1 MNNSEIINVT
11 KEILKGN
18 YKNVMLPFILAT
30 LLLGL
35 AQSQDLYSN
44 VYETYGVSYVFT
56 IGSIA
61 LFIQGPISIGL
72 ATYSLSI
79 ANEEDYSYNQIVAG
93 FKYFFK
99 ALFLYLLFNI
109 SFLIGIILLIIP
121 GVVIFLMFSQIFYI
135 TAENPQIGVID
146 AFKKSASL
154 MKNKKLQYFGLFLK
168 YMLFFILGVFT
179 LGIWWLWLIPQA
191 YVSFAIF
198 YKELQS

>member
-1 MNNSEIINVT
+1 MNNSEIRNVT
-11 KEILKGN
+11 KEILKGK
-18 YKNVMLPFILAT
+18 YKNVMLPFWLAIL
-30 LLLGL
+30 LISLS
-35 AQSQDLYSN
+35 QSQDLYSY
-44 VYETYGVSYVFT
+44 VYEAYGKTYMFT

-79 ANEEDYSYNQIVAG
+79 ANNEDYSYSQITRG

-99 ALFLYLLFNI
+99 ALFLYLMFNI
-109 SFLIGIILLIIP
+109 SVFIGTLFLIIP
-121 GVVIFLMFSQIFYI
+121 GVIIALMFSQIFYI
-135 TAENPQIGVID
+135 MAEDPQTGVID

-154 MKNKKLQYFGLFLK
+154 MKNKKLQCLGLFLK
-168 YMLFFILGVFT
+168 YVLFFILGVFT

-198 YKELQS
+198 YKELKA

>member
-1 MNNSEIINVT
+1 MNNSEIRNVT
-11 KEILKGN
+11 KEVLKGK
-18 YKNVMLPFILAT
+18 YKNVMLPFLLAIL
-30 LLLGL
+30 LIGL
-35 AQSQDLYSN
+35 SQSQDLYTHI
-44 VYETYGVSYVFT
+44 YEAYGKTYLFT

-79 ANEEDYSYNQIVAG
+79 ANQKDYSYNQIFTG

-99 ALFLYLLFNI
+99 ALFLFLLFNI
-109 SFLIGIILLIIP
+109 SFLIGVIFLIIP
-121 GVVIFLMFSQIFYI
+121 GIIIALMFSQIFYI
-135 TAENPQIGVID
+135 MADDPETGVID

-154 MKNKKLQYFGLFLK
+154 MKNKKLQLFGLGMRYFGL
-168 YMLFFILGVFT
+168 FILGVFT

-198 YKELQS
+198 YKELKS

>member
-1 MNNSEIINVT
+1 MNNSEIRNVT
-11 KEILKGN
+11 KETLKGK
-18 YKNVMLPFILAT
+18 YKYVMLPFILAT

-44 VYETYGVSYVFT
+44 LYESYGLSYVFT

-61 LFIQGPISIGL
+61 LFIVGPISIGL

-79 ANEEDYSYNQIVAG
+79 VNEEDYSYNQIATG

-109 SFLIGIILLIIP
+109 SVLIGTILLIIP

-135 TAENPQIGVID
+135 TAENPQIGVMD

-154 MKNKKLQYFGLFLK
+154 MKNKKLQYLGLGLR
-168 YMLFFILGVFT
+168 YILFFILGVFT

-198 YKELQS
+198 YKELKS

>member
-1 MNNSEIINVT
+1 MNNSEIRNVT
-11 KEILKGN
+11 KETLKGK
-18 YKNVMLPFILAT
+18 YKYVMLPFILAT

-44 VYETYGVSYVFT
+44 LYESYGVSYVFT

-61 LFIQGPISIGL
+61 LFIVGPISIGL

-79 ANEEDYSYNQIVAG
+79 VNEEDYSYNQIATG

-109 SFLIGIILLIIP
+109 SVLIGTILLIIP

-154 MKNKKLQYFGLFLK
+154 MKNKKLQYLGLGLR
-168 YMLFFILGVFT
+168 YILFFILGVFT
-179 LGIWWLWLIPQA
+179 LGIWWLWLTPQM

-198 YKELQS
+198 YKELKV

>member
-1 MNNSEIINVT
+1 MNNSEIRNVT
-11 KEILKGN
+11 KEILKGK
-18 YKNVMLPFILAT
+18 YKYVMLPFILAT

-44 VYETYGVSYVFT
+44 LYEFYGVSYVFT
-56 IGSIA
+56 FGSIA
-61 LFIQGPISIGL
+61 LFIVGPISIGL

-79 ANEEDYSYNQIVAG
+79 VNEEDYSYNQIATG

-109 SFLIGIILLIIP
+109 SVLIGTILLIIP

-154 MKNKKLQYFGLFLK
+154 MKNKKLQYLGLGLR
-168 YMLFFILGVFT
+168 YILFFILGVFT

>member
-1 MNNSEIINVT
+1 MNNSEIRNVT
-11 KEILKGN
+11 KEILKGK

-35 AQSQDLYSN
+35 AQSQELYSN
-44 VYETYGVSYVFT
+44 LYESYGVSYVFT

-61 LFIQGPISIGL
+61 LFIVGPISIGL

-79 ANEEDYSYNQIVAG
+79 VNEEDYSYNQIATG

-109 SFLIGIILLIIP
+109 SVLIGTILLIIP

-135 TAENPQIGVID
+135 IAENPQIGVID

-154 MKNKKLQYFGLFLK
+154 MKNKKLQYLGLSLK
-168 YMLFFILGVFT
+168 YFLFFILGIFT

-198 YKELQS
+198 YKELQA

>member
-1 MNNSEIINVT
+1 MNNSEIRNVT
-11 KEILKGN
+11 KEILKGK
-18 YKNVMLPFILAT
+18 YKYVMLPFILVT

-35 AQSQDLYSN
+35 TQSQELYTYT
-44 VYETYGVSYVFT
+44 YEAYGLSYVIT
-56 IGSIA
+56 IGSLA

-79 ANEEDYSYNQIVAG
+79 VNEEDYSYNQIATG

-109 SFLIGIILLIIP
+109 SVLIGTILLIIP

-135 TAENPQIGVID
+135 IAENPQTGVID
-146 AFKKSASL
+146 VFKKSASL
-154 MKNKKLQYFGLFLK
+154 MKNKKLQLFGLGMRYVGL
-168 YMLFFILGVFT
+168 FILGVFT

-198 YKELQS
+198 YKELHS

>member
-1 MNNSEIINVT
+1 MNNSEIRNVT
-11 KEILKGN
+11 KELLKGK

-72 ATYSLSI
+72 AAYSLSI

-109 SFLIGIILLIIP
+109 SVLIGIILLIIP
-121 GVVIFLMFSQIFYI
+121 GVVLFLMFSQIFYI

>member
-1 MNNSEIINVT
+1 MNNSEIRNVT
-11 KEILKGN
+11 KEVLKGK
-18 YKNVMLPFILAT
+18 YKNVMLPFLLAILLIT
-30 LLLGL
+30 LS
-35 AQSQDLYSN
+35 QSQDLYSY
-44 VYETYGVSYVFT
+44 VYEAYGKTYMFT

-72 ATYSLSI
+72 ATYSLAI
-79 ANEEDYSYNQIVAG
+79 ANQKDYSYNQIFTG

-99 ALFLYLLFNI
+99 ALFLFLLFNI
-109 SFLIGIILLIIP
+109 SFLIGFIFLIIP
-121 GVVIFLMFSQIFYI
+121 GIIIALMFSQIFYI
-135 TAENPQIGVID
+135 MADDPETGVID

-154 MKNKKLQYFGLFLK
+154 MKNKKLQLFGLGMRYFGL
-168 YMLFFILGVFT
+168 FILGVFT

>member
-1 MNNSEIINVT
+1 MNNSEIRNVT
-11 KEILKGN
+11 KEILKGK
-18 YKNVMLPFILAT
+18 YKNVMLPFLLAIL
-30 LLLGL
+30 LISLS
-35 AQSQDLYSN
+35 QSQDLYSY
-44 VYETYGVSYVFT
+44 VYDAYGKTYMFT

-79 ANEEDYSYNQIVAG
+79 ANEEDYSYNQIFTG
-93 FKYFFK
+93 FKYYFK

-109 SFLIGIILLIIP
+109 SFIIGIICLIIP
-121 GVVIFLMFSQIFYI
+121 GFIIALMFSQIFYI
-135 TAENPQIGVID
+135 MADDPETGVID

-154 MKNKKLQYFGLFLK
+154 MKNKKLQYLGLILK
-168 YMLFFILGVFT
+168 YVLFFILGVFT

-198 YKELQS
+198 YKELKA

>member
-1 MNNSEIINVT
+1 MNNSEIRNVT
-11 KEILKGN
+11 KEVLKGK
-18 YKNVMLPFILAT
+18 YKNVMLPFLLAIL
-30 LLLGL
+30 LISLS
-35 AQSQDLYSN
+35 QSLDLYSY
-44 VYETYGVSYVFT
+44 VYEAYGKTYMFT

-72 ATYSLSI
+72 ATYSLAI
-79 ANEEDYSYNQIVAG
+79 ANQKDYSYNQIFTG

-99 ALFLYLLFNI
+99 ALFLFLLFNI

-135 TAENPQIGVID
+135 IADDPETGVIE

-154 MKNKKLQYFGLFLK
+154 MKNKKLQLFGLGMRYVGL
-168 YMLFFILGVFT
+168 FILGVFT

>member
-1 MNNSEIINVT
+1 MNNSEIRNVT
-11 KEILKGN
+11 KEILKGK
-18 YKNVMLPFILAT
+18 YKYVMLPFILAT

-44 VYETYGVSYVFT
+44 LYESYGVSYVFT

-61 LFIQGPISIGL
+61 LFIVGPISIGL

-79 ANEEDYSYNQIVAG
+79 VNEEDFSYNQIATG

-99 ALFLYLLFNI
+99 ALFLYLLFNF
-109 SFLIGIILLIIP
+109 SVLIGTILLIIP

-135 TAENPQIGVID
+135 IAENPQIGVID

-154 MKNKKLQYFGLFLK
+154 MKNKKLQYLGLGLR
-168 YMLFFILGVFT
+168 YILFFILGVFT
-179 LGIWWLWLIPQA
+179 LGIWWLWLTPQM

-198 YKELQS
+198 YKELQA

>member
-1 MNNSEIINVT
+1 MNNSEIRNVT
-11 KEILKGN
+11 KEILKGK
-18 YKNVMLPFILAT
+18 YKYVMLPFILAT

-44 VYETYGVSYVFT
+44 LYESYGVSYVFT

-61 LFIQGPISIGL
+61 LFIVGPISIGL

-79 ANEEDYSYNQIVAG
+79 VNEEDYSYNQIATG

-109 SFLIGIILLIIP
+109 SVLIGTILLIIP

-135 TAENPQIGVID
+135 IAENPQIGVID

-154 MKNKKLQYFGLFLK
+154 MKNKKLQYLGLGLR
-168 YMLFFILGVFT
+168 YILFFILGVFT

-198 YKELQS
+198 YKELQA

>member
-72 ATYSLSI
+72 AAYSLSI

-109 SFLIGIILLIIP
+109 SVLIGIILLIIP

>member
-1 MNNSEIINVT
+1 MNNSEIRNVT
-11 KEILKGN
+11 KEVLKGK
-18 YKNVMLPFILAT
+18 YKNVMLPFLLAIL
-30 LLLGL
+30 LISLS
-35 AQSQDLYSN
+35 QSQDLYSY
-44 VYETYGVSYVFT
+44 VYDAYGKTYMFT

-72 ATYSLSI
+72 ATYSLAI
-79 ANEEDYSYNQIVAG
+79 ANQKDYSYNQIFTG

-99 ALFLYLLFNI
+99 ALFLFLLFNI
-109 SFLIGIILLIIP
+109 LFLIGFIFLIIP
-121 GVVIFLMFSQIFYI
+121 GIIIALMFSQIFYI
-135 TAENPQIGVID
+135 MADDPETGVID

-154 MKNKKLQYFGLFLK
+154 MKNKKLQLFGLGMRYFGL
-168 YMLFFILGVFT
+168 FILGVFT

>member
-1 MNNSEIINVT
+1 MNNSEIRNVT
-11 KEILKGN
+11 KELLKGK

-109 SFLIGIILLIIP
+109 SVLIGIILLIIP
-121 GVVIFLMFSQIFYI
+121 GVVLFLMFSQIFYI